1 MELFYDNGVT
11 TEGFVLMGLFFG
23 AMEVWLLLG
32 DDD

>member
-11 TEGFVLMGLFFG
+11 TEGFVLMGLFFVVM
-23 AMEVWLLLG
+23 AVWLLLG